1 MKVPP
6 MPVTPSSGLNCM
18 RTGNPCGTDTWMAGT
33 ECGCVHCQRWLGRRD
48 GYAEGF
54 AAALRMIAPK
64 CNCGCIHTDYECVKC
79 AVLKRAA
86 ASALAE

>member
-6 MPVTPSSGLNCM
+6 LPNLEDRLYWAHRRANGYANAIED
-18 RTGNPCGTDTWMAGT
+18 GW
-33 ECGCVHCQRWLGRRD
+33 RD
-48 GYAEGF
+48 GYAAGF
-54 AAALRMIAPK
+54 AAALGMIAPK